1 MDLPEPKAKVHT
13 TRDAIVL
20 LRQARDA
27 VMERIRDRDLK
38 SPDSAHLLA
47 MQALNALEGG

>member
-1 MDLPEPKAKVHT
+1 MDLPAPTKVHT

-27 VMERIRDRDLK
+27 VMQRIRDRDLK

-47 MQALNALEGG
+47 MQALNVLEGA